1 MYFNPWVI
9 NRQTLTDWGNPET
22 AHEYLLRESFFC
34 DGCGASYRV
43 RRIAEVLLQK
53 VCKQSHQFLNQCLNS
68 GEFEE
73 LLILQLNEIGGAGSL
88 QETMG
93 RLPNV
98 TTTFYDTQYNF
109 GKIVNGLSNQD
120 ISNLSFESNSFDLVI
135 HSEVLEHVPDFRK
148 AHAESIRV
156 LKSGG
161 DLVFTIPVQL
171 NNVKSYPRFKLDPSG
186 ALIHQPPK
194 IWHGWAGG
202 PFAVLPKRDDYL
214 ELHSFGAD
222 ALTLLNSDEGRLQK
236 HQSSMAMKSG
246 ADWVFS
252 FIKF

>member
-1 MYFNPWVI
+1 
-9 NRQTLTDWGNPET
+9 
-22 AHEYLLRESFFC
+22 
-34 DGCGASYRV
+34 
-43 RRIAEVLLQK
+43 
-53 VCKQSHQFLNQCLNS
+53 
-68 GEFEE
+68 
-73 LLILQLNEIGGAGSL
+73 
-88 QETMG
+88 
-93 RLPNV
+93 
-98 TTTFYDTQYNF
+98 
-109 GKIVNGLSNQD
+109 
-120 ISNLSFESNSFDLVI
+120 
-135 HSEVLEHVPDFRK
+135 
-148 AHAESIRV
+148 
-156 LKSGG
+156 
-161 DLVFTIPVQL
+161 
-171 NNVKSYPRFKLDPSG
+171 VKSYPRFKLDPSG